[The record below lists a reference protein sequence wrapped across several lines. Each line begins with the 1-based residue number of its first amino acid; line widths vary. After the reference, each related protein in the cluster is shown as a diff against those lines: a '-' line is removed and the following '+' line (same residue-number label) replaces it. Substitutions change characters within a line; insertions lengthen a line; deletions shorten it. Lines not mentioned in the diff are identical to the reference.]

1 MPKCFDFFSKNLFFH
16 HEHSTLYAYWERSVK
31 NTYLVFQY
39 ICSSRERRPFRVL
52 CDRHNVLVSK
62 LFKFVQCSTFVHI
75 FNSEALFDDDNNC
88 PTLRGI
94 AHKLFVKT
102 ELWFGD
108 RCIRVYLW
116 PIGWKQGSFLDYF
129 LVLYAQQIYI
139 SSFFYCFCFKIKKRL
154 RRVIY

>member
-75 FNSEALFDDDNNC
+75 FNSEALFDDDINC

-108 RCIRVYLW
+108 RCIRGVPVAYRLKTRAFFSQNIIFVLH
-116 PIGWKQGSFLDYF
+116 PCHYQMIFVITGNSDYF
-129 LVLYAQQIYI
+129 F
-139 SSFFYCFCFKIKKRL
+139 SKRL
-154 RRVIY
+154 PG